1 MGRTHP
7 TLKLS
12 TMFRIKHLILLVA
25 FQAGFDLANGK
36 RGRQVA
42 SVEDRAGACA
52 FDYSDTNW
60 GDNTGP
66 DCGNIATCGSG
77 TDQVAG
83 SPINIVP
90 ADAAKA
96 SCRLP
101 FIGDYLYQN
110 TYKTLEGSWEQKG
123 FTFQWTKTSVDG
135 PMITYTSPFT
145 DSAHNYELLQI
156 HYHWDASDA
165 LGSEHTVD
173 GKAYP
178 LEVHFVHGN
187 TKYKSNGQYLTNAD
201 GLLVIGVFY
210 EIGADGTQNP
220 WVAPQA
226 ELAKNY
232 ATNPTATTTSN
243 QENMWNTLKT
253 ALENGHYNYKGSL
266 TTPDCNEVVTWV
278 VAKTPLKIHADDL
291 AKFRMLNVP
300 SPGTGK
306 VTRNWRPVQD
316 IGSRTVYDN
325 DRSWDY
331 GSWAYYYALG
341 WTP

>member
-1 MGRTHP
+1 LNWGG
-7 TLKLS
+7 L
-12 TMFRIKHLILLVA
+12 
-25 FQAGFDLANGK
+25 
-36 RGRQVA
+36 
-42 SVEDRAGACA
+42 AGAAPC
-52 FDYSDTNW
+52 D
-60 GDNTGP
+60 
-66 DCGNIATCGSG
+66 NIATCGSG
-77 TDQVAG
+77 SDQAAG
-83 SPINIVP
+83 SPINIVT
-90 ADAAKA
+90 ASAAKA

-291 AKFRMLNVP
+291 AKFRMLKVP
-300 SPGTGK
+300 SPGTGP
-306 VTRNWRPVQD
+306 VIRNWRDVQA